1 MAWILLI
8 ISLIITIFLLLL
20 SKKHLAEME
29 ELKENENRQRQ
40 YLEMLVHDMK
50 NPLSAAKS
58 SLDLLVDPEVSV
70 DLSVF
75 EKKKYINVAID
86 SINRVFGMVLNSLYL
101 AKYQGG
107 ELSVKP
113 EPTDIIML
121 IEDTKKTFQTRLQL
135 ENKEIVFYPPESV
148 GIVNLDPSLTKRVLE
163 NIISNALR
171 HTKEGKGRVEIN
183 LTVNKEKNFFELK
196 IIDNGEGMEQTDL
209 NKVFNAF
216 IKLNPE
222 KRKDKFDTGIGLTFC
237 KLAVEAHSGEI
248 FVNSTKGVGTVFT
261 IKLPYEAEC
270 V

>member
-1 MAWILLI
+1 MGWIFFI
-8 ISLIITIFLLLL
+8 ISLIIIVVLLF
-20 SKKHLAEME
+20 KFRKHLAVME

-58 SLDLLVDPEVSV
+58 SLELLIDPELSEN
-70 DLSVF
+70 LSVF
-75 EKKKYINVAID
+75 EKKKYINISLD
-86 SINRVFGMVLNSLYL
+86 SINRVFAMVLNSLYL

-107 ELSVKP
+107 SLKVNA
-113 EPTDIIML
+113 EPTDLIML

-148 GIVNLDPSLTKRVLE
+148 GIVNLDPELIKRVME

-183 LTVNKEKNFFELK
+183 LTVNKEEGYFAIK

-209 NKVFNAF
+209 DKVFNAF

-237 KLAVEAHSGEI
+237 KLAVEAHLGEI
-248 FVNSTKGVGTVFT
+248 TVNSTKGVGTVFT
-261 IKLPYEAEC
+261 IKLPYEKQ
-270 V
+270 